1 MFIFVGVLMFLM
13 RAEELKSINK
23 TNGAYGNGNRVDLNN
38 LMQKVRDEEKKAKR
52 SSVIISAAIVSVITV
67 FGIILTI

>member
-13 RAEELKSINK
+13 RGEELKNIK
-23 TNGAYGNGNRVDLNN
+23 TNSLYSNGDRVDLNN

-52 SSVIISAAIVSVITV
+52 SSVIISAVIVSAITV

>member
-1 MFIFVGVLMFLM
+1 MFLM
-13 RAEELKSINK
+13 RGEELKNIK
-23 TNGAYGNGNRVDLNN
+23 TNSLYSNGDRVDLNN

-52 SSVIISAAIVSVITV
+52 SSVIISAAIVSAITV

>member
-1 MFIFVGVLMFLM
+1 M
-13 RAEELKSINK
+13 RAEELKNIR
-23 TNGAYGNGNRVDLNN
+23 TNGTYRDGNRVDLND

-52 SSVIISAAIVSVITV
+52 SSVIISAVIVSAITV

>member
-1 MFIFVGVLMFLM
+1 MFFGALILLM
-13 RAEELKSINK
+13 RAEELKNIK
-23 TNGAYGNGNRVDLNN
+23 TNSLYSNGDRVDLNN

-52 SSVIISAAIVSVITV
+52 SSVIISAVIVSAIAV

>member
-1 MFIFVGVLMFLM
+1 MFLM
-13 RAEELKSINK
+13 RGKELKNIK
-23 TNGAYGNGNRVDLNN
+23 TNSLYSNGDRVDLNN

-52 SSVIISAAIVSVITV
+52 SSVIISAAIVSAITV

>member
-1 MFIFVGVLMFLM
+1 MFLM
-13 RAEELKSINK
+13 RGEELKNIK
-23 TNGAYGNGNRVDLNN
+23 TNSLYSNGDRVDLNN

-52 SSVIISAAIVSVITV
+52 SSVIISAVIVSAITV